1 MSKNMFLFSGQGSQY
16 VGMAKELCE
25 RYPAADRVFELANDV
40 LGTDIRKTAFEG
52 PEEDLNRTVNSQPA
66 IMACSLAAFEAA
78 KAEGIEF
85 AGAAGHSLGEYA
97 AMAASGMLG
106 YEDAFRL
113 IKIRAEAMD
122 KCARSSEGVMYAIIG
137 PAPEEIETACKQT
150 DGYVVPVNYNS
161 PVQTVIAGEAKAAE
175 AAAELIKQTST
186 AKRVKAVK
194 LNVASAFHSE
204 IMRPAAEEFLAKAQG
219 FVFSEPKVTFYSNVT
234 GAVLDFAGTD
244 MIKRLADHIVSPVRF
259 TAELAAAQA
268 AGFDTFIELGPN
280 KVLTGLVK
288 KTLTEAS
295 AYNIEN
301 SATLDAALEA
311 LKEG

>member
-1 MSKNMFLFSGQGSQY
+1 MSKNLFLFSGQGSQY
-16 VGMAKELCE
+16 AGMAKELCE
-25 RYPAADRVFELANDV
+25 RYPSADEVFSLANEI

-52 PEEDLNRTVNSQPA
+52 PEEELNRTVNSQPA

-85 AGAAGHSLGEYA
+85 AAVAGHSLGEYA
-97 AMAASGMLG
+97 AMAASGMLS

-122 KCARSSEGVMYAIIG
+122 KCAQNSEGVMYAIIG
-137 PAPEEIETACKQT
+137 PTPEEIEKACAQT
-150 DGYVVPVNYNS
+150 EGYIVPVNYNS
-161 PVQTVIAGEAKAAE
+161 PAQTVIAGEASAAE
-175 AAAELIKQTST
+175 AAAELIKQTRT
-186 AKRVKAVK
+186 ARRVKAVK
-194 LNVASAFHSE
+194 LNVASAFHSK
-204 IMRPAAEEFLAKAQG
+204 IMRPAAEEFLQKAQS
-219 FVFSEPKVTFYSNVT
+219 FTFSAPQTVFYSNVT
-234 GAVLDFAGTD
+234 GAELDFSGTD
-244 MIKRLADHIVSPVRF
+244 IIKRLADHIVSPVKF
-259 TAELAAAQA
+259 TAELSAAQA

-288 KTLTEAS
+288 KTLPEAS

-301 SATLDAALEA
+301 NATLDAALAA